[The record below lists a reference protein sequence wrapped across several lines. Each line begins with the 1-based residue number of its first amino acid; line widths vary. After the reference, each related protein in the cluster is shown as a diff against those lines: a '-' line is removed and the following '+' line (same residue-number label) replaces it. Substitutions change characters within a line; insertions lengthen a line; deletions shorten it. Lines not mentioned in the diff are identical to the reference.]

1 MGSYLFRKARSF
13 QRALNRQNGLRLE
26 SLPSCPH
33 RHVASLNQLEQALKD
48 RIHAIASE
56 YGMKLEEKSQ
66 SSFLFNDLIQS
77 LSKIGKV
84 VILIDEYDNL
94 MSDNI
99 FNESVGEIRLI
110 LGRFFEIIKS
120 QGDNIRFAFITGVT
134 KYAKVSVFSKMNN
147 LNDISMDSRYAAMFG
162 YTEEELE
169 ANFSDYI
176 EEGIRASS
184 MKLVDYLDK
193 VKAQY
198 DGYCFNLKAET
209 VYNPVSAGQFFLYG
223 GVDFED
229 YWAET
234 GNTKLLMD
242 IAKKVDFNMATD
254 LSERMDASSL
264 RTFDILELA
273 SDHADASDLKALLF
287 QSGYL
292 TLKCSDDNNISY
304 FLDFPNGE
312 TRRAFSLSILR
323 TYAPRIASPEG
334 NSALLL
340 KYFEN
345 GQTESAV
352 SVLKSLY
359 ASISYQLKETDHEK
373 IHQIVFVSIMK
384 ALGAELNAEL
394 ATNKGRI
401 DAVLKTHA

>member
-1 MGSYLFRKARSF
+1 
-13 QRALNRQNGLRLE
+13 
-26 SLPSCPH
+26 
-33 RHVASLNQLEQALKD
+33 
-48 RIHAIASE
+48 
-56 YGMKLEEKSQ
+56 MK
-66 SSFLFNDLIQS
+66 
-77 LSKIGKV
+77 
-84 VILIDEYDNL
+84 
-94 MSDNI
+94 
-99 FNESVGEIRLI
+99 R
-110 LGRFFEIIKS
+110 
-120 QGDNIRFAFITGVT
+120 
-134 KYAKVSVFSKMNN
+134 
-147 LNDISMDSRYAAMFG
+147 
-162 YTEEELE
+162 
-169 ANFSDYI
+169 
-176 EEGIRASS
+176 
-184 MKLVDYLDK
+184 VDFLDK

-198 DGYCFNLKAET
+198 DGYCFNPKAET
-209 VYNPVSAGQFFLYG
+209 VYNPVSAGQFFLNG
-223 GVDFED
+223 GVDFAD

-292 TLKCSDDNNISY
+292 TLKCSDDSNISY